1 MQASDGGSGDGSGSP
16 APRRRSR
23 VGSALLPSD
32 GSDPP
37 LGVAA
42 STAPAADGADAAS
55 ADAPVPSRGRRW
67 HLAQGVN
74 PAWGLDGSL

>member
-1 MQASDGGSGDGSGSP
+1 M
-16 APRRRSR
+16 
-23 VGSALLPSD
+23 GSALLPSD

-42 STAPAADGADAAS
+42 STAPVADGADAGAGAAS

-67 HLAQGVN
+67 HLAAGVN
-74 PAWGLDGSL
+74 PAWGLDRSL